1 MGLSF
6 RAMTAADGLLG
17 GAAILF
23 VGLTNLVK
31 PAYGVSFLEMISS
44 VYSWFHASQSF
55 VDIVNGTIDGA
66 TA

>member
-23 VGLTNLVK
+23 VGLINLVK
-31 PAYGVSFLEMISS
+31 PACGVSFFEMISS

-66 TA
+66 IA

>member
-23 VGLTNLVK
+23 VGLINLVK
-31 PAYGVSFLEMISS
+31 PACGVSFSK
-44 VYSWFHASQSF
+44 
-55 VDIVNGTIDGA
+55 
-66 TA
+66 